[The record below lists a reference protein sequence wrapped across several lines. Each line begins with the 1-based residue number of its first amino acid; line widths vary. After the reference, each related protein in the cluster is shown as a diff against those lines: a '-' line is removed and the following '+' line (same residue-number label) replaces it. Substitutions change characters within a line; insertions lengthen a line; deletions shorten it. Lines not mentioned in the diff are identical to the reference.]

1 MDFEWD
7 PEKARRNLARHGI
20 DFEDAKRA
28 VLDPFRLEV
37 IDDRFDY
44 GEDRIQFI
52 GACFGDVLFV
62 VTVFQTDNLCR
73 IISARPATRAESQ
86 RYFSHDQ
93 A

>member
-1 MDFEWD
+1 MEFEWNL
-7 PEKARRNLARHGI
+7 EKARRNLARHGV

-28 VLDPFRLEV
+28 VLDPFRPEV
-37 IDDRFDY
+37 IDNRFDH
-44 GEDRIQFI
+44 GEERIQII

-62 VTVFQTDNLCR
+62 VTVFRMENICR
-73 IISARPATRAESQ
+73 ILSARPATRAESQ

>member
-1 MDFEWD
+1 MRFEWD
-7 PEKARRNLARHGI
+7 SEKARRNLSAHGV

-37 IDDRFDY
+37 VDDRFAY
-44 GEDRIQFI
+44 GEERIQII

-62 VTVFQTDNLCR
+62 VTVFISEDHCR
-73 IISARPATRAESQ
+73 IISARPATRPESQ
-86 RYFSHDQ
+86 RYFTHDQ

>member
-7 PEKARRNLARHGI
+7 PGKARRNLADHGI

-44 GEDRIQFI
+44 GEERVQII

-62 VTVFQTDNLCR
+62 VTVFLADDICR

-86 RYFSHDQ
+86 RYFAHDED
-93 A
+93 